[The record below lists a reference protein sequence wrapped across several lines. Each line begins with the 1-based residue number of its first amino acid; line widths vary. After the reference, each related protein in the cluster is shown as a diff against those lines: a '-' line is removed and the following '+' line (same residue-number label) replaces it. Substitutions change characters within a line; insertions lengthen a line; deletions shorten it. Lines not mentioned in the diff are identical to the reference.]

1 MQGPDEDPLL
11 AMSTKP
17 FQLDERRSFRY
28 PMAIVTR
35 LRELGNADV
44 PVVLHNLS
52 TIGFSGECAAP
63 LDAPTVIAIS
73 LPPIGE
79 LRARV
84 RWSRDG
90 LFGAEFLTRLEED
103 RLERVLEAN
112 PGSIVAARTS
122 VA

>member
-1 MQGPDEDPLL
+1 
-11 AMSTKP
+11 MSSKP

-63 LDAPTVIAIS
+63 LEAPTVIAIS

-79 LRARV
+79 IRARV
-84 RWSRDG
+84 RWTREG
-90 LFGAEFLTRLEED
+90 LVGAEFLSRLEEAD
-103 RLERVLEAN
+103 LERVLEAN
-112 PGSIVAARTS
+112 PGSIVGARAN